1 MTTAPAIFKD
11 LFREEAALR
20 AKQFHWRSR
29 DGLKLSGEIW
39 EPRGRPKDI
48 PVLCLAGLSRCT
60 KDFHAVAVY
69 LQDCGYRVIALDYRG
84 RGLSDWDPNWQ
95 NYTIPIEGQDI
106 DDAIA
111 KLKLNRFAIL
121 GTSRG
126 GLHAMAMGQRY
137 DKDRIAGVILNDVGA
152 RIEMRGI
159 HRLAATIGRNMT
171 HDSFETLAKHLQSGM
186 QMQFPAF
193 TDVDWLRYAHQLAT
207 KQHDQVV
214 LDYDPA
220 LGHQLASLDEGAPW
234 PDLWPLF
241 DGLSDV
247 PIQVIHGKKS
257 DLLTDDT
264 CKDMQ
269 ARHEGLEL
277 VDIADQGHAPMLW
290 DEKTQTRIAAF
301 LDTLPQPAV
310 AAPAPHP

>member
-11 LFREEAALR
+11 LFQEEAALR
-20 AKQFHWRSR
+20 AKQFHWQSE

-39 EPRGRPKDI
+39 DPNSPAKDI
-48 PVLCLAGLSRCT
+48 PLLCLAGLSRCS
-60 KDFHAVAVY
+60 KDFHAIAVY
-69 LQDCGYRVIALDYRG
+69 LQERGYRVIALDYRG
-84 RGLSDWDPNWQ
+84 RGKSDWDPDWQ

-106 DDAIA
+106 DAAIS
-111 KLKLNRFAIL
+111 KLGLNRFAIL

-137 DKDRIAGVILNDVGA
+137 DKQRIAAIVLNDVGA
-152 RIEMRGI
+152 RIEMRAI
-159 HRLAATIGRNMT
+159 HRLATTIGRNMT
-171 HDSFETLAKHLQSGM
+171 HSSYEALANHLQNGLKT
-186 QMQFPAF
+186 QFCAF
-193 TDVDWLRYAHQLAT
+193 TDVDWLRYAHQLAS

-241 DGLSDV
+241 DGLAGI
-247 PIQVIHGKKS
+247 PMQVIHGENS
-257 DLLTDDT
+257 DLLTDET
-264 CKDMQ
+264 CKTMQ

-277 VDIADQGHAPMLW
+277 VNVPDQGHAPMLW
-290 DEKTQTRIAAF
+290 DEETQAKIAGF
-301 LDTLPQPAV
+301 LDGLG
-310 AAPAPHP
+310 